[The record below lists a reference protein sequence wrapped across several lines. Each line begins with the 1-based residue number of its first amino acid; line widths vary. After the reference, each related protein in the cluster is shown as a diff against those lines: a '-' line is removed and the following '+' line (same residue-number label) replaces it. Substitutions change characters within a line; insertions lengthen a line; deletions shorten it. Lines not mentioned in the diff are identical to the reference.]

1 MFSDNTTELIRQ
13 GTEMEKQS
21 NSTIIKRT
29 SDGGS
34 VEFVKMGT
42 QIKQMDTTNSEEVKR
57 VVPVAEIEERV
68 VDLGSEES
76 FVFSEATKKPEPK
89 IEL

>member
-1 MFSDNTTELIRQ
+1 
-13 GTEMEKQS
+13 
-21 NSTIIKRT
+21 
-29 SDGGS
+29 
-34 VEFVKMGT
+34 
-42 QIKQMDTTNSEEVKR
+42 MDTTNSEEVKR
-57 VVPVAEIEERV
+57 EVPVAEIEERV